1 MDHNKL
7 LALWNTDDSPTCAE
21 GIMLAKAPLKELVAL
36 GTEESLDR
44 LNDIKAH
51 YMALVEH
58 GEDCDKCNEV

>member
-1 MDHNKL
+1 
-7 LALWNTDDSPTCAE
+7 
-21 GIMLAKAPLKELVAL
+21 MLAKAPLKELVAL

-58 GEDCDKCNEV
+58 GEDCDKCNEA